1 MDEGFRGLSGGES
14 ALQSITSHL
23 NLVYSF
29 SWLSLNYAINARKY
43 EVWESGVFIKSSKI
57 ILKIHADDV
66 DVSKRL
72 GAVMTV

>member
-1 MDEGFRGLSGGES
+1 MDDGLRGLSGGDS

-29 SWLSLNYAINARKY
+29 SWLSLNYAIN
-43 EVWESGVFIKSSKI
+43 VWETEVFIEPLKI

-66 DVSKRL
+66 DVSKSL
-72 GAVMTV
+72 GAIMTV